1 MGRAVHLEKKGL
13 ERQGDFFV
21 LYECGYPDFNNLMSF
36 HIDEISI
43 FFSPPADV
51 SNHHSRQVV
60 VAYLPYNPSL
70 LLQIYN
76 SASRKDKDNLLFFSP
91 AMFQVNQKSSPWDN

>member
-21 LYECGYPDFNNLMSF
+21 LYEFGYPDFNNLMSI

-43 FFSPPADV
+43 FF
-51 SNHHSRQVV
+51 HRRQM
-60 VAYLPYNPSL
+60 SL
-70 LLQIYN
+70 TIIVG
-76 SASRKDKDNLLFFSP
+76 K
-91 AMFQVNQKSSPWDN
+91 